1 MPSLREDE
9 LAGERR
15 TRGAVDTVLVWN
27 RRVHYYLGLFLLF
40 FIWLFAFTGLLLNH
54 PRWQFAQFWPNR
66 IQSTT
71 EHTIAAVTAANDT
84 DRARD
89 VMRQLGV
96 AGELQWPATQPANG
110 PFTFQVNRPGFN
122 VDVKADLQGGRATV
136 QRTQLNA
143 WGVMH
148 VLHTFTGAPA
158 ADSRNRRDWTLTT
171 LWALSMDAVAGG
183 LIVMVL
189 GSYVMWFRLRA
200 KRLGG
205 IVALALGFSSCGAFI
220 GALRWLL

>member
-9 LAGERR
+9 LTGERR

-110 PFTFQVNRPGFN
+110 LFTFQVNRPGFN

-136 QRTQLNA
+136 QGTQLNA

-171 LWALSMDAVAGG
+171 LWALSMDVVAAG

-205 IVALALGFSSCGAFI
+205 IVALALGFISCGAFI
-220 GALRWLL
+220 SALRWLL

>member
-1 MPSLREDE
+1 MRSLREDE
-9 LAGERR
+9 VSAYRSG
-15 TRGAVDTVLVWN
+15 RGAVDSFLVWN
-27 RRVHYYLGLFLLF
+27 RRIHFYLGLYLLF

-66 IQSTT
+66 TQSTT
-71 EHTIAAVTAANDT
+71 ERTLKPVTATADV
-84 DRARD
+84 DRARA
-89 VMRQLGV
+89 VMRQLGIT
-96 AGELQWPATQPANG
+96 GEIQWPATQPVDG
-110 PFTFQVNRPGFN
+110 PFTFQVNRPGLN
-122 VDVKADLQGGRATV
+122 VEVKADLRAGHATV

-148 VLHTFTGAPA
+148 VLHTFTGVPA
-158 ADSRNRRDWTLTT
+158 ADSRNRRDWALTT
-171 LWALSMDAVAGG
+171 VWALSMDGVAAG

-205 IVALALGFSSCGAFI
+205 IVALTLGFISCGACI

>member
-110 PFTFQVNRPGFN
+110 PFTFQVNRPGLN
-122 VDVKADLQGGRATV
+122 VDVKADRQAGRATV

-148 VLHTFTGAPA
+148 ILHTFTGAPA

-183 LIVMVL
+183 LIVIVL

-205 IVALALGFSSCGAFI
+205 IVALALGFISCGAFI
-220 GALRWLL
+220 GALRWLE

>member
-1 MPSLREDE
+1 MPSLREDGM
-9 LAGERR
+9 AAERR
-15 TRGAVDTVLVWN
+15 TRGAFDSFLVWN
-27 RRVHYYLGLFLLF
+27 RRIHYYFGLYLLF

-66 IQSTT
+66 IQGTT
-71 EHTIAAVTAANDT
+71 EHTFESVTTVADI

-89 VMRQLGV
+89 VMRQLRIDGDV
-96 AGELQWPATQPANG
+96 QWPATQPPNG
-110 PFTFQVNRPGFN
+110 PFTFQVSRPGLV
-122 VDVKADLQGGRATV
+122 VDVKADLQEGRATV

-171 LWALSMDAVAGG
+171 LWALSMDVVAAG
-183 LIVMVL
+183 LIVMVFS
-189 GSYVMWFRLRA
+189 SYIMWFRLRA

-205 IVALALGFSSCGAFI
+205 VVALALGFLICGACI
-220 GALRWLL
+220 SALRWLL

>member
-9 LAGERR
+9 LAVERR

-89 VMRQLGV
+89 LMRQLGV

-122 VDVKADLQGGRATV
+122 VDVKADLQGARATV

-143 WGVMH
+143 WGVMQ

-183 LIVMVL
+183 LIAMVL

-205 IVALALGFSSCGAFI
+205 IVALALGFISCGAFI
-220 GALRWLL
+220 SALRWLL

>member
-1 MPSLREDE
+1 MPSLHEDE
-9 LAGERR
+9 LAGQRPR
-15 TRGAVDTVLVWN
+15 RGAVDNVLVWN

-40 FIWLFAFTGLLLNH
+40 FIWLFSFTGLLLNH

-71 EHTIAAVTAANDT
+71 EHTIARVTAANDT

-89 VMRQLGV
+89 LMGQLGV

-110 PFTFQVNRPGFN
+110 PFTFQVNRPGLN
-122 VDVKADLQGGRATV
+122 IDVKADLRVGRAAV

-148 VLHTFTGAPA
+148 ILHTFTGAPA
-158 ADSRNRRDWTLTT
+158 ADSRNQRDWILTT
-171 LWALSMDAVAGG
+171 VWVLSMDAVAGG

-189 GSYVMWFRLRA
+189 GSYVMWFRLKA

-205 IVALALGFSSCGAFI
+205 IVALALGFISCGAFI
-220 GALRWLL
+220 GSVRWLL

>member
-66 IQSTT
+66 IHSTT

-89 VMRQLGV
+89 VMRQLGIV
-96 AGELQWPATQPANG
+96 GELQWPATQLVNG

-122 VDVKADLQGGRATV
+122 VDVKADLQEGRATV

-158 ADSRNRRDWTLTT
+158 ADSWNRRDWTLTT
-171 LWALSMDAVAGG
+171 LWAVSMDAVAGG

-200 KRLGG
+200 KRIGG
-205 IVALALGFSSCGAFI
+205 IIALALGFISCGAFI

>member
-122 VDVKADLQGGRATV
+122 VDVKADLQAGRATV

-148 VLHTFTGAPA
+148 ILHTFTGAPA

-189 GSYVMWFRLRA
+189 GSYVMWFRLKA
-200 KRLGG
+200 KRIGG
-205 IVALALGFSSCGAFI
+205 IIALALGFISCGAFI